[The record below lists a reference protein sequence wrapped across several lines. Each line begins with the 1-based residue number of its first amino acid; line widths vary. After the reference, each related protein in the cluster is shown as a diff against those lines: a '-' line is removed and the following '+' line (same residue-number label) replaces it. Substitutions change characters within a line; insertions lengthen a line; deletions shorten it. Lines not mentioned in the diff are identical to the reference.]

1 MQGRTLGL
9 VFSFLAASVPVCAGE
24 LRLKTRTIN
33 SESME
38 KRSFLLNAA
47 ESPLRI
53 RPLRMHWLIEVE
65 ATRQQD
71 SFAEL
76 ERRGATVLSHVPERA
91 FVVSVPDGMSWEG
104 LNFPYAAV
112 IERQDKVSPLLAEG
126 FLMGD
131 KGNAVSGANGAR
143 ELAEEGSTPPAA
155 TRRLLLARFHKDV
168 EAWEADG
175 ILDAE
180 GISAD
185 AGSRWQYAGLEREDR
200 LLELTADQLSGLMN
214 WDEVEY
220 LYPAPEGMKL
230 GEQYLACDGPQV
242 GPGQEAMLEIS
253 MLASPIGQGWDGPGR
268 GSAALTYSLGPLG
281 VRLPRETVKAEVG
294 RALAEW
300 SRQVAVTFSE
310 TSLRTGTR
318 NLDILFAT
326 GDHGDPY
333 PFLSGSNVLGHTFY
347 PAPPNPEPI
356 AGDVHLNDAFSWSV
370 GGTWDVFTVVL
381 HELGHSLGIGHTDDP
396 NSVMYP
402 YYRRATGL
410 TATDVASIRQIY
422 ADASGAPA
430 TQPPVPV
437 PPVLRL
443 GIQSPAQ
450 DGLKVT
456 GAALNLSGS
465 LGGASVGVRI
475 EAVNETNSARV
486 NCLVNTPLTV
496 WSCAALNLAAGEN
509 RIAVTAM
516 QGITQGITQGTNNEV
531 ARRTVLREIEAGVQL
546 QISTPIAARVSTN
559 AENLDLRGTSQH
571 ASGISSVRWTTNR
584 NQSGTAT
591 GESNWNVR
599 VPLLLG
605 ETEISVIATA
615 RSGVNATARLIAERT
630 AAVPPPAGP
639 SQKDTTPPTMTIQQ
653 PVGSFVITSA
663 ARMTFRGMARD
674 NIGVQRVT
682 WTNSSGQQSGLATGT
697 TQAGALQWNFDVNI
711 NVGFNSIEVRVWDEA
726 GNSSLYSATVRRY

>member
-1 MQGRTLGL
+1 MQGRTLAL
-9 VFSFLAASVPVCAGE
+9 VFSFLATGLSVHADE
-24 LRLKTRTIN
+24 LRLKTRTIH
-33 SESME
+33 SESFE
-38 KRSFLLNAA
+38 KRSFLLSEGEN
-47 ESPLRI
+47 PKRM
-53 RPLRMHWLIEVE
+53 RPLRMHWLVEVE
-65 ATRQQD
+65 ATQQQE

-76 ERRGATVLSHVPERA
+76 ERRGAKVLSHVPERA

-126 FLMGD
+126 FLMGE
-131 KGNAVSGANGAR
+131 KGNTVSGANGAR
-143 ELAEEGSTPPAA
+143 ELAEEGSAPPAA
-155 TRRLLLARFHKDV
+155 TRRLLLARFHRDV

-185 AGSRWQYAGLEREDR
+185 AGARWQHSVLGNEDR
-200 LLELTADQLSGLMN
+200 LLELTADQLRALVN

-220 LYPAPEGMKL
+220 LFPAPEGMKL
-230 GEQYLACDGPQV
+230 GEPYLACEGPQV
-242 GPGQEAMLEIS
+242 GHREDNMLELS
-253 MLASPIGQGWDGPGR
+253 MLAAPVGQGWDGPGR

-281 VRLPRETVKAEVG
+281 VRLPRETVKTEIAK
-294 RALAEW
+294 ALAEW
-300 SRQVAVTFSE
+300 SSRVAVTFNE
-310 TSLRTGTR
+310 TSLRTGVR
-318 NLDILFAT
+318 NVDILFAT

-333 PFLSGSNVLGHTFY
+333 PFVSGSNVLGHTFY

-381 HELGHSLGIGHTDDP
+381 HELGHALGIGHTDDP

-422 ADASGAPA
+422 ADAVGTP
-430 TQPPVPV
+430 TQPPVP
-437 PPVLRL
+437 PALSLR
-443 GIQSPAQ
+443 IQSPAQ
-450 DGLKVT
+450 DGLRVT
-456 GAALNLSGS
+456 AATLNLSGS
-465 LGGASVGVRI
+465 LAGAGAGVRL
-475 EAVNETNSARV
+475 EALNESTGSRV

-496 WSCAALNLAAGEN
+496 WSCAGLNLGAGEN
-509 RIAVTAM
+509 RIAVTAL
-516 QGITQGITQGTNNEV
+516 QGSNSVV
-531 ARRTVLREIEAGVQL
+531 ARRTVLREIEAAVQL
-546 QISTPIAARVSTN
+546 QITSPLSARLSTSAESINLSGIA
-559 AENLDLRGTSQH
+559 QH

-591 GESNWNVR
+591 GESNWTAR

-605 ETEISVIATA
+605 ETEISVTATA

-630 AAVPPPAGP
+630 AAVPPAVGP
-639 SQKDTTPPTMTIQQ
+639 PQKDTTPPTMTIQQ
-653 PVGSFVITSA
+653 PIGSFVITSA
-663 ARMTFRGMARD
+663 ARMTFRGTARD
-674 NIGVQRVT
+674 NVGVQRVT